1 MTRTLNFSKRKSQQE
16 PKLITSEANST
27 KQSSKRAETAS
38 IVITAIADDY
48 PKQ

>member
-16 PKLITSEANST
+16 PKLTSEVNST

-38 IVITAIADDY
+38 IVITAVADDY
-48 PKQ
+48 PK

>member
-16 PKLITSEANST
+16 QKLTSEVNST